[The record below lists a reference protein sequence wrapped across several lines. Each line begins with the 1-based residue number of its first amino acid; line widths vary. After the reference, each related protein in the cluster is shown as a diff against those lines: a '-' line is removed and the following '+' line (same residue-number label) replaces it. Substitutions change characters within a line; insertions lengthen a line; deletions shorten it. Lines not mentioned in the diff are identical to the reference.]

1 MSDPNRLGRFVWHEL
16 LTNDVDAALAF
27 YTKVVGWKTQDFEG
41 NPSYKLLVGSR
52 GPSSGVMEM
61 PEEARS
67 MGARP
72 NWTTYIATPDVDAT
86 SSRVEELGGR
96 ILRAPGDIPNV
107 GRFSIVQDPQ
117 GATFAL
123 FTSPSNSPEMPGG
136 PPVLGEYSWH
146 ELATTDLDAAWAFY
160 SDLFGWVKTESMPM
174 GDLGVYQM
182 FGMNGETLGGLY
194 VKPPQMQGPP
204 SWLPY
209 VMVKDTRAATK
220 TATSLGSMIVNG
232 NMEVP
237 GGDLITMAVDPEGVL
252 FAVHSKKAAA
262 AAPKKAAAKP
272 AKKPAAK
279 PAKKAA
285 AKPAK
290 KAARKPAK
298 KKAAKK
304 AAKKA
309 GRKKAAPKKA
319 ARKKAGRKKPA
330 RRPMKKAARRK
341 AGRKKSARRPM
352 KKAARR
358 GARKAAR
365 RPARRKKK

>member
-16 LTNDVDAALAF
+16 LTNDVAAALAF

-52 GPSSGVMEM
+52 GPSAGVMEM

-72 NWTTYIATPDVDAT
+72 NWTTYIGTPDVDAT
-86 SSRVEELGGR
+86 SNRVEELGGR
-96 ILRAPGDIPNV
+96 ILRAPADIPSV

-123 FTSPSNSPEMPGG
+123 FTSPPNSPEMPGG
-136 PPVLGEYSWH
+136 PPALGEYSWH
-146 ELATTDLDAAWAFY
+146 ELATTDLDAGWAFY
-160 SDLFGWVKTESMPM
+160 AELFGWVKMDSMPM
-174 GDLGVYQM
+174 GDMGVYQM
-182 FGMNGETLGGLY
+182 FGMGGEMMGGMY

-209 VMVKDTRAATK
+209 AMVKDTRAATA

-252 FAVHSKKAAA
+252 FAVHSKQAAA
-262 AAPKKAAAKP
+262 AAPKKAAAKK
-272 AKKPAAK
+272 AAAK

-285 AKPAK
+285 AKPARKAAK

-298 KKAAKK
+298 KAAKKKAAKK
-304 AAKKA
+304 AARRT

-319 ARKKAGRKKPA
+319 ARKQAGR
-330 RRPMKKAARRK
+330 KKAARR
-341 AGRKKSARRPM
+341 AARRPA

-358 GARKAAR
+358 GGARKAAK
-365 RPARRKKK
+365 RPAGRKRK

>member
-16 LTNDVDAALAF
+16 LTNDVAAALAF

-72 NWTTYIATPDVDAT
+72 NWTTYIGTPDVDAT
-86 SSRVEELGGR
+86 SNRVEELGGR
-96 ILRAPGDIPNV
+96 ILRAPADIPNV

-123 FTSPSNSPEMPGG
+123 FTSPPNSPAMPGG
-136 PPVLGEYSWH
+136 PPAIGEYSWH
-146 ELATTDLDAAWAFY
+146 ELATTDLDGAWSFY
-160 SDLFGWVKTESMPM
+160 SELFGWVKMDSMPM

-182 FGMNGETLGGLY
+182 YGMDGEMMGGMYL
-194 VKPPQMQGPP
+194 KPAQMQGPP

-209 VMVKDTRAATK
+209 VLVKDTRAATA

-262 AAPKKAAAKP
+262 AAAPKKAAAKP
-272 AKKPAAK
+272 AKKAAK
-279 PAKKAA
+279 PAKKT
-285 AKPAK
+285 
-290 KAARKPAK
+290 ARKPAK

-304 AAKKA
+304 AARKAGKKKAAPKKTARKKA
-309 GRKKAAPKKA
+309 GRKKAA
-319 ARKKAGRKKPA
+319 R
-330 RRPMKKAARRK
+330 KAARRPK
-341 AGRKKSARRPM
+341 

-358 GARKAAR
+358 GGARKAAK
-365 RPARRKKK
+365 RPARRKRK